1 MKNNPHYFFQAIAV
15 MVGLCYFG
23 TKLTTQV
30 GIQNVEGAIFLIV
43 TENTFT
49 PMYAI
54 VNEFPQKY
62 PLFLRE
68 YKAGLYS
75 SAIYFLSRIFSN
87 GNGIYYL
94 LSLIRRNDEFRK
106 TPSIYVF
113 NRGE

>member
-75 SAIYFLSRIFSN
+75 SAIYFLSRILAMVTEF
-87 GNGIYYL
+87 IFFFF
-94 LSLIRRNDEFRK
+94 LIRRNDEFRK